1 MVKSIITII
10 ISLLILTGGA
20 IFEQTYILNEFKEF
34 SIATLSLKEKAELE
48 TATTEETVKLQQDWE
63 NKKRILHA
71 FIPHSEIK
79 EIGLWLSEA
88 VEFSEYQNY
97 EELADKLK
105 VIYDLSLQIPQSF
118 RVKFENIF

>member
-1 MVKSIITII
+1 MVKSIITIL
-10 ISLLILTGGA
+10 ISMLILTGGA
-20 IFEQTYILNEFKEF
+20 IFEQTYILNEFNDF
-34 SIATLSLKEKAELE
+34 SVATLALKEKAELE
-48 TATTEETVKLQQDWE
+48 TATTKETIGLQQKWE
-63 NKKRILHA
+63 QKKRVLHA

-88 VEFSEYQNY
+88 VEFCQYQNY